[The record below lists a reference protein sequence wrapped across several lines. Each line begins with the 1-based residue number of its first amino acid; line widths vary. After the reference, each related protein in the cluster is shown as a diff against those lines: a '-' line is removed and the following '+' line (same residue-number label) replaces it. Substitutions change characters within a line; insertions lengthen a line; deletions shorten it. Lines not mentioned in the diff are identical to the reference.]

1 MGSNPTVGVTLAEV
15 YLPKSYTCGGRSINT
30 TKEDHMQKLIE
41 TLKSFGIEV
50 PEDKQA
56 EVKKALSEHYKN
68 AAEHNKAVS
77 KLETDRDAWKQKAE
91 TAEETLKKFD
101 GVDLET
107 MQTELVTWQQKAKDA
122 EKDYADKLAQRDFE
136 DALKEEIG
144 GYKFTS
150 EAAKKAI
157 MAEIREAGL
166 KVKDGKILG
175 LSDLLAQMKEKD
187 VSAFVD
193 EQQEQLEA
201 GRAKPFTRPLNSSGS
216 SKKMTR
222 EEIEAIKDPAEM
234 QQRIAENI
242 HLFRR

>member
-1 MGSNPTVGVTLAEV
+1 MKTDE
-15 YLPKSYTCGGRSINT
+15 
-30 TKEDHMQKLIE
+30 
-41 TLKSFGIEV
+41 LKAWGLTDE
-50 PEDKQA
+50 Q
-56 EVKKALSEHYKN
+56 SEKVMAQYGKD
-68 AAEHNKAVS
+68 VS
-77 KLETDRDAWKQKAE
+77 KLQKENEKLTADRDKEKERAD

-107 MQTELVTWQQKAKDA
+107 MQAELATWQQKAKDI
-122 EKDYADKLAQRDFE
+122 EKDYTDKLAQRDFE
-136 DALKEEIG
+136 DALKEEIS

-187 VSAFVD
+187 ASAFAD
-193 EQQEQLEA
+193 EKQEQLEA
-201 GRAKPFTRPLNSSGS
+201 GRAKPFTGPLNSGGA
-216 SKKMTR
+216 KKMTR

>member
-1 MGSNPTVGVTLAEV
+1 M
-15 YLPKSYTCGGRSINT
+15 
-30 TKEDHMQKLIE
+30 
-41 TLKSFGIEV
+41 
-50 PEDKQA
+50 
-56 EVKKALSEHYKN
+56 
-68 AAEHNKAVS
+68 
-77 KLETDRDAWKQKAE
+77 
-91 TAEETLKKFD
+91 
-101 GVDLET
+101 ET
-107 MQTELVTWQQKAKDA
+107 MQAELATWQQKAKDA

-175 LSDLLAQMKEKD
+175 LSDLISQMKEKD
-187 VSAFVD
+187 ASAFVD
-193 EQQEQLEA
+193 EKQEQLEA
-201 GRAKPFTRPLNSSGS
+201 GRAKPFTGPLNSGGNH
-216 SKKMTR
+216 KKLTR

>member
-1 MGSNPTVGVTLAEV
+1 MKTDE
-15 YLPKSYTCGGRSINT
+15 
-30 TKEDHMQKLIE
+30 
-41 TLKSFGIEV
+41 LKAWGLTDE
-50 PEDKQA
+50 Q
-56 EVKKALSEHYKN
+56 SEKVMAQYGKD
-68 AAEHNKAVS
+68 VS
-77 KLETDRDAWKQKAE
+77 KLQKENEKLTADRDKEKERAD

-101 GVDLET
+101 GVDVET
-107 MQTELVTWQQKAKDA
+107 MQAELATWQQKAKDA

-187 VSAFVD
+187 ASAFVD
-193 EQQEQLEA
+193 EKQEQLEA
-201 GRAKPFTRPLNSSGS
+201 ERAKPFTGPLKGAAQPTTSEKFKAMSLDERMKLKAS
-216 SKKMTR
+216 
-222 EEIEAIKDPAEM
+222 DPAAYERM
-234 QQRIAENI
+234 RKGE
-242 HLFRR
+242 